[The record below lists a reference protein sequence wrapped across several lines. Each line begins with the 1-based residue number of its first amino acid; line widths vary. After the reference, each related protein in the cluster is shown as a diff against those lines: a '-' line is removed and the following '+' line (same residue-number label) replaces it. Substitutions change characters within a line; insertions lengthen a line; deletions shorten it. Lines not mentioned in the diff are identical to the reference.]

1 MRRTDEQR
9 GDWKEWR
16 RRRAWEL
23 FEQGWSQKEIAQA
36 LGVTEGA
43 VSQWMKVGREQGEEG
58 LRGKIAAGP
67 PARLTKEQL
76 EQLPGLLAQGAETHG
91 FAGAVWTTERV
102 AMLINKQ
109 FGVSYHPA
117 HMSRLLK
124 AIKYSVQQPIERARA
139 SRRKSH
145 QDLERGEVARVKKK
159 PSKKTERSFSSM
171 KRDFISCPCGCAP
184 TPRLGRHL
192 CCAFR

>member
-1 MRRTDEQR
+1 MRRTDKQQ

-23 FEQGWSQKEIAQA
+23 SKLGWSQKKIAEA

-58 LRGKIAAGP
+58 LRGKIAVGP
-67 PARLTKEQL
+67 QARLTKEQL
-76 EQLPGLLAQGAETHG
+76 EQLPRLLEQGAESHG
-91 FAGAVWTTERV
+91 FAGEVWTTERV
-102 AMLINKQ
+102 AVLINKQ

-124 AIKYSVQQPIERARA
+124 AIKYSVQQPIERATQRDEKA
-139 SRRKSH
+139 IKAWKDERWPELKKSPARRQNDH
-145 QDLERGEVARVKKK
+145 
-159 PSKKTERSFSSM
+159 
-171 KRDFISCPCGCAP
+171 
-184 TPRLGRHL
+184 
-192 CCAFR
+192 FRR

>member
-76 EQLPGLLAQGAETHG
+76 EQLARLLAQGAETHG
-91 FAGAVWTTERV
+91 FAGEVWTTERV

-109 FGVSYHPA
+109 FGVS
-117 HMSRLLK
+117 
-124 AIKYSVQQPIERARA
+124 
-139 SRRKSH
+139 
-145 QDLERGEVARVKKK
+145 
-159 PSKKTERSFSSM
+159 
-171 KRDFISCPCGCAP
+171 
-184 TPRLGRHL
+184 
-192 CCAFR
+192 